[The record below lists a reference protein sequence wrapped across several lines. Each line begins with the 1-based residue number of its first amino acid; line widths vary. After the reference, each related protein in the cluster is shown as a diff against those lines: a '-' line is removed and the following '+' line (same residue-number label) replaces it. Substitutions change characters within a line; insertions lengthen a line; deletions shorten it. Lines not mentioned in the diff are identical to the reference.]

1 MDIGIDLGT
10 ANTLLYVR
18 GKGIVLNEPSVVAV
32 RDGGRGAPAIG
43 DEARESLGRTPD
55 SVSALRPMREG
66 VIGDYEAAREMI
78 RYFVRKAL
86 KGRRTRTRMV
96 VCMPTGVTPVE
107 LRAIV
112 QAAQEAGGRTVHLL
126 DESMAAAMG
135 AGLPVDEPRG
145 SMVVDIGGGTTEVA
159 VISMGGIVTSRSLR
173 LAGDRMNTAITEHIR
188 EERSL
193 LIGERTAE
201 EVKLEI
207 GSAWPVPDDQALE
220 SRTCTVRGREK
231 INGVP
236 TALILTAAEI
246 REAMHEPIEA
256 IVATVQSTLAECPPE
271 LAADVMKHGIVL
283 TGGGSLLPGL
293 DQRIAS
299 ATGIAVT
306 VAGTP
311 LECVALGTGKCVE
324 EFDSVS
330 TKVLTPAT

>member
-32 RDGGRGAPAIG
+32 RDSGRGAPAIG

-55 SVSALRPMREG
+55 SVTSLRPMREG
-66 VIGDYEAAREMI
+66 VIGDYDAAREMI

-145 SMVVDIGGGTTEVA
+145 SMVVDIGGGTTEIA
-159 VISMGGIVTSRSLR
+159 VISMGDIVTSQSLR
-173 LAGDRMNTAITEHIR
+173 LAGDRMNAAIIDHIAR
-188 EERSL
+188 ERSL

-207 GSAWPVPDDQALE
+207 GSAWPVPEEEAQE
-220 SRTCTVRGREK
+220 GRTCTVRGREK

-246 REAMHEPIEA
+246 RAAMHEPLEA
-256 IVATVQSTLAECPPE
+256 IVAAVQSTLSQCPPE

-293 DQRIAS
+293 DLRIAA
-299 ATGIAVT
+299 ATGIGVT
-306 VAGTP
+306 VAENP

-324 EFDSVS
+324 EFDAA
-330 TKVLTPAT
+330 THKVLTPAT

>member
-32 RDGGRGAPAIG
+32 RDGGRAAPAIG

-66 VIGDYEAAREMI
+66 VIGDYDAATEMI

-86 KGRRTRTRMV
+86 QGRRTRTRMV

-112 QAAQEAGGRTVHLL
+112 QAAQDAGGRTVHLL

-159 VISMGGIVTSRSLR
+159 VISMGGIVTSKSLR
-173 LAGDRMNTAITEHIR
+173 LGGDRMSAAISDYIR
-188 EERSL
+188 QERSL
-193 LIGERTAE
+193 LIGERTAD

-207 GSAWPVPDDQALE
+207 GSAWPAPDEQGQE
-220 SRTCTVRGREK
+220 GRTCTVRGREK
-231 INGVP
+231 TNGVP
-236 TALILTAAEI
+236 TALILTAEEI
-246 REAMHEPIEA
+246 RTALDEPVEAVI
-256 IVATVQSTLAECPPE
+256 ATVQSVLAECPPE

-293 DQRIAS
+293 DLRIAS
-299 ATGIAVT
+299 ATGIDVT
-306 VAGTP
+306 VAASP

-324 EFDSVS
+324 EFDSV
-330 TKVLTPAT
+330 TAKVLTPAT

>member
-18 GKGIVLNEPSVVAV
+18 GQGIVLNEPSVVAI
-32 RDGGRGAPAIG
+32 RDSGRGAPAIG
-43 DEARESLGRTPD
+43 DEARESLGRTPE
-55 SVSALRPMREG
+55 SVTALRPMREG

-112 QAAQEAGGRTVHLL
+112 RAAQEAGGRTVHLL

-145 SMVVDIGGGTTEVA
+145 SMVVDIGGGTTEIA
-159 VISMGGIVTSRSLR
+159 VISMGGIVVSQSLR
-173 LAGDRMNTAITEHIR
+173 LAGDRMNAAITDHIR
-188 EERSL
+188 QERSL

-207 GSAWPVPDDQALE
+207 GSAWPVPDDHGLE

-231 INGVP
+231 SNGVP
-236 TALILTAAEI
+236 TALVLTAAEV
-246 REAMHEPIEA
+246 REAMREPIEA
-256 IVATVQSTLAECPPE
+256 VIAAVQATLAESPPE

-283 TGGGSLLPGL
+283 TGGGALLPGL
-293 DQRIAS
+293 DLRIAE
-299 ATGIAVT
+299 ATGIGVT
-306 VAGTP
+306 VADAP
-311 LECVALGTGKCVE
+311 LDCVALGTGKCVE
-324 EFDSVS
+324 EFDSQS
-330 TKVLTPAT
+330 AKVLTPTT

>member
-18 GKGIVLNEPSVVAV
+18 GKGIVLNEPSVMAV
-32 RDGGRGAPAIG
+32 RDHSRGAPAIG

-55 SVSALRPMREG
+55 SVTALRPMRDG

-78 RYFVRKAL
+78 RYFVRKGL
-86 KGRRTRTRMV
+86 QGRRARVRMV

-145 SMVVDIGGGTTEVA
+145 SMVVDIGGGTTEIA

-173 LAGDRMNTAITEHIR
+173 LAGDRMTSAITDHIR
-188 EERSL
+188 QERSL

-207 GSAWPVPDDQALE
+207 GSAWPVPDDEALE
-220 SRTCTVRGREK
+220 TRTCTVRGRERT
-231 INGVP
+231 NGVP
-236 TALILTAAEI
+236 TALILTAPEI
-246 REAMHEPIEA
+246 RAAMDEPIEA
-256 IVATVQSTLAECPPE
+256 VVAAVQSTLAECPPE

-293 DQRIAS
+293 DLRIAE
-299 ATGIAVT
+299 ATGIGVT
-306 VAGTP
+306 VAESP

-324 EFDSVS
+324 EFDAV
-330 TKVLTPAT
+330 TAKVLTPTT